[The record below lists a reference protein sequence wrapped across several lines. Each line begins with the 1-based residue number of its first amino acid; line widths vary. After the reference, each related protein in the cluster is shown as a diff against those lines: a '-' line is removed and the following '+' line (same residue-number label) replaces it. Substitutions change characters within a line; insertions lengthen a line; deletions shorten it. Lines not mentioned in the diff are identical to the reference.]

1 MAIARALANDPAVIL
16 ADEPTGN
23 LDSANSARVFDLLRR
38 LTHTER
44 KALLLVTH
52 NPAIAEACDV
62 IHTMRDGLI
71 VDEQRRG

>member
-1 MAIARALANDPAVIL
+1 M

-23 LDSANSARVFDLLRR
+23 LDTANSERIFDLLRDLVHR
-38 LTHTER
+38 ER

-52 NPAIAEACDV
+52 NPGIADACDR

-71 VDEQRRG
+71 IQSIKPD